1 MILLIR
7 LLVVAMVAFFVGNMI
22 AKIKLPSILGWLLT
36 GMVLGPHAIGIMNND
51 LLNATGYQVLLSIL
65 EIGLGIMIGSE
76 LIFKDIKKSGKNII
90 VTTLFQSLT
99 TFSVVTL
106 FFGVIFYFSHIPVY
120 LAFIFGGIAL
130 ATAPAPVL
138 SIVQEF
144 KTNGPVTRTLIP
156 MAALDDIVAI
166 IVFFS
171 TISLITA
178 ANTDQSMP
186 LYIILA
192 VMIVLPVMIGSI
204 IGFAGGIFLKKD
216 LSKFNLL
223 VSLIVMILLVASV
236 GFIFNNFILAKPV
249 MNFMLIGLGFSTAIA
264 NIVPKEKLA
273 GIMTALSPLLKFS
286 LMMVILNLGAPLDYQ
301 LILGAGAFTAI
312 YIISRA
318 LGKYSGAFMGAKLT
332 KSPDSVAKYLG
343 LTLLPHSGVSLVFT
357 GIAAAQLSTFDPS
370 AAIIV
375 QGTIAAAAVINEL
388 IAVIVAKK
396 AFEWAGE
403 LDQQIPTNTLNN
415 LQTSE
420 NVI

>member
-1 MILLIR
+1 
-7 LLVVAMVAFFVGNMI
+7 MI

-99 TFSVVTL
+99 TFLVVTL

-186 LYIILA
+186 LYIIFA
-192 VMIVLPVMIGSI
+192 VMIL
-204 IGFAGGIFLKKD
+204 
-216 LSKFNLL
+216 
-223 VSLIVMILLVASV
+223 SLIHI
-236 GFIFNNFILAKPV
+236 
-249 MNFMLIGLGFSTAIA
+249 
-264 NIVPKEKLA
+264 
-273 GIMTALSPLLKFS
+273 
-286 LMMVILNLGAPLDYQ
+286 
-301 LILGAGAFTAI
+301 
-312 YIISRA
+312 
-318 LGKYSGAFMGAKLT
+318 
-332 KSPDSVAKYLG
+332 
-343 LTLLPHSGVSLVFT
+343 
-357 GIAAAQLSTFDPS
+357 
-370 AAIIV
+370 
-375 QGTIAAAAVINEL
+375 
-388 IAVIVAKK
+388 
-396 AFEWAGE
+396 
-403 LDQQIPTNTLNN
+403 
-415 LQTSE
+415 
-420 NVI
+420 